1 MFELVNEYN
10 QNAVIKVIG
19 VGGGGGNAV
28 MSMLES
34 KIHGAEFILANTDS
48 QALEASPVPIKIQL
62 GIDLTNHAKEEM
74 SYLSNILPSIYRE
87 NNE

>member
-28 MSMLES
+28 KSMLES

-48 QALEASPVPIKIQL
+48 QALENSKADIKHLL
-62 GIDLTNHAKEEM
+62 GELTNSGQGAGAKPEVG
-74 SYLSNILPSIYRE
+74 RE
-87 NNE
+87 TA